1 MGKFRERVNIA
12 GFSIEDIDLSEIDR
26 ISDFLPKNGVID
38 INIAES
44 ALALTLEG
52 QNLCQERIAQVD
64 RWIGIKETE
73 KNKAWSYAALTLA
86 KASGV
91 KTAKEKEWFAQSD
104 STYIDACNEL
114 TLAKACKKW
123 FENKAGY
130 FQTWHYALKTF
141 LKRDYFIEN
150 ISGIS
155 ASAYNVGT
163 SSLPPTMKEN
173 GGSED
178 MCGDM
183 EWK

>member
-1 MGKFRERVNIA
+1 VNKFRDRVCLNN
-12 GFSIEDIDLSEIDR
+12 FSIEDIDVSEIDR
-26 ISDFLPKNGVID
+26 ISDYLPRNGVID

-52 QNLCQERIAQVD
+52 QNLCQEKIAQVD
-64 RWIGIKETE
+64 RWIGIKETD

-86 KASGV
+86 KAAGI

-104 STYIDACNEL
+104 ADYINAYNDL
-114 TLAKACKKW
+114 TLAKACKRW
-123 FENKAGY
+123 FENKASY

-141 LKRDYFIEN
+141 LKRDYSIEN

-155 ASAYNVGT
+155 TSAYNV
-163 SSLPPTMKEN
+163 SSRLNRRVE
-173 GGSED
+173 SESDEED
-178 MCGDM
+178 MCGDV